1 MKKLNLFL
9 LIILIA
15 EILLLPSA
23 VHKHNQVQYADNQSV
38 EVKTSILIKSC
49 SAEDGSLPGDDIPA
63 SEYASLQSL
72 IDNKGIGGLYDN
84 CATFIVTH
92 YCGCSKCCGKWSSGS
107 DENAV
112 GCLGVKLTPYYS
124 IAVDTS
130 IIPLGTILYDENG
143 NEYKAEDT
151 GSAIKGN
158 RIDLFTGNHEEALN
172 LGLNEIT
179 LYWNE

>member
-9 LIILIA
+9 LIIFIA
-15 EILLLPSA
+15 EMLFLPFA
-23 VHKHNQVQYADNQSV
+23 VHKHNQVQHADNQSV

-49 SAEDGSLPGDDIPA
+49 SAEDGRLPGDDIPA

-72 IDNKGIGGLYDN
+72 IDNEGIGGLYDN
-84 CATFIVTH
+84 CATFKVTH

-112 GCLGVKLTPYYS
+112 GCLGIKLTPYHS
-124 IAVDTS
+124 IAVDKS
-130 IIPLGTILYDENG
+130 IIPLGTILYDEND

-151 GSAIKGN
+151 GSVIKGN
-158 RIDLFTGNHEEALN
+158 RIDLFVGNHQEAIK
-172 LGLNEIT
+172 LGVQKIT

>member
-15 EILLLPSA
+15 EMLLLPFA
-23 VHKHNQVQYADNQSV
+23 VHNHNQVQHADNQSV
-38 EVKTSILIKSC
+38 DVKTSILIKSC

-72 IDNKGIGGLYDN
+72 IDNEGISGLYEN
-84 CATFIVTH
+84 CDTFKVTH
-92 YCGCSKCCGKWSSGS
+92 YCGCSKCCGKWSDGS
-107 DENAV
+107 ESICF
-112 GCLGVKLTPYYS
+112 GSLGTKLRPYSS
-124 IAVDTS
+124 IAVDPS
-130 IIPLGTILYDENG
+130 VIGLGTILYDENG

-158 RIDLFTGNHEEALN
+158 RIDLFVGNHQEALK
-172 LGLNEIT
+172 LGVQEIT
-179 LYWNE
+179 LYW

>member
-15 EILLLPSA
+15 EIILLPFA
-23 VHKHNQVQYADNQSV
+23 VHKHNQVQYTDNQSV

-72 IDNKGIGGLYDN
+72 IDNEGIGGLYKN
-84 CATFIVTH
+84 HATFKVTH
-92 YCGCSKCCGKWSSGS
+92 YCGCSKCCGKWSGGSESNCSG
-107 DENAV
+107 A
-112 GCLGVKLTPYYS
+112 LGTKLSPYSS
-124 IAVDTS
+124 IAVDRS

-158 RIDLFTGNHEEALN
+158 RIDLFVGNHQEALK
-172 LGLNEIT
+172 LGVKEIA
-179 LYWNE
+179 LYW

>member
-15 EILLLPSA
+15 EMLLLPFA
-23 VHKHNQVQYADNQSV
+23 VHKHNQVQQNDNQSV
-38 EVKTSILIKSC
+38 EVKSQRIIKSC
-49 SAEDGSLPGDDIPA
+49 SADDGSLPGDDIPA
-63 SEYASLQSL
+63 SEYASLQRL
-72 IDNKGIGGLYDN
+72 IDNEGIGGLYKN
-84 CATFIVTH
+84 HATFKVTH

-112 GCLGVKLTPYYS
+112 GCLGVKLVPYSS
-124 IAVDTS
+124 IAVDPS
-130 IIPLGTILYDENG
+130 VIGLGTILYDENG

-158 RIDLFTGNHEEALN
+158 RIDLFVGNHQEALK
-172 LGLNEIT
+172 LGVQEIT
-179 LYWNE
+179 LYW

>member
-15 EILLLPSA
+15 EMLLLPFA
-23 VHKHNQVQYADNQSV
+23 VHKHNQVQHNDNQSV

-63 SEYASLQSL
+63 SGYASLQSL
-72 IDNKGIGGLYDN
+72 IDNEGISGLYDN
-84 CATFIVTH
+84 RATFKVTH

-112 GCLGVKLTPYYS
+112 GCLGIKLTPYYS
-124 IAVDTS
+124 IAVDKS

-158 RIDLFTGNHEEALN
+158 RIDMFVGNHQEALK
-172 LGLNEIT
+172 LGVQEIT
-179 LYWNE
+179 LYW

>member
-9 LIILIA
+9 LIILI
-15 EILLLPSA
+15 EEMLLLPSA
-23 VHKHNQVQYADNQSV
+23 VHKHNQVRYTDNQSV

-72 IDNKGIGGLYDN
+72 IDNEGIGGLYEN
-84 CATFIVTH
+84 SATFIVTH

-124 IAVDTS
+124 IAVDKS

-151 GSAIKGN
+151 GSYIKGN
-158 RIDLFTGNHEEALN
+158 RIDLFVGDHEEALN

-179 LYWNE
+179 LYWND

>member
-15 EILLLPSA
+15 ETLLLPFA
-23 VHKHNQVQYADNQSV
+23 VHKHNQVQYAVNQSV

-72 IDNKGIGGLYDN
+72 IDNEGIGGLYEN
-84 CATFIVTH
+84 SATFIVTH

-179 LYWNE
+179 LYWND

>member
-9 LIILIA
+9 LIILI
-15 EILLLPSA
+15 EEMLLLPSA
-23 VHKHNQVQYADNQSV
+23 VHKHNQVRYTDNQSV

-72 IDNKGIGGLYDN
+72 IDNEGIGGLYKN
-84 CATFIVTH
+84 CATFKVTH

-112 GCLGVKLTPYYS
+112 GCLGIKLTPYYS
-124 IAVDTS
+124 IAVDKS

>member
-15 EILLLPSA
+15 EILLLPFA
-23 VHKHNQVQYADNQSV
+23 VHKHNQVQYAVNQSV
-38 EVKTSILIKSC
+38 DVKTSILIKSC

-72 IDNKGIGGLYDN
+72 INNEGIGGLYEN
-84 CATFIVTH
+84 NATFKVTH

-112 GCLGVKLTPYYS
+112 GCLGIKLTPHYS
-124 IAVDTS
+124 IAVDKS

-158 RIDLFTGNHEEALN
+158 RIDLFVGNHQEALK
-172 LGLNEIT
+172 LGVQEIT
-179 LYWNE
+179 LYW

>member
-15 EILLLPSA
+15 EMLLLPSA
-23 VHKHNQVQYADNQSV
+23 VHKHNQVHHIDNQSV

-63 SEYASLQSL
+63 SKYASLQSL
-72 IDNKGIGGLYDN
+72 IDNEGIGGLYDN
-84 CATFIVTH
+84 CATFKVTH
-92 YCGCSKCCGKWSSGS
+92 YCGCSKCCGKWSSGNES
-107 DENAV
+107 NCF
-112 GCLGVKLTPYYS
+112 GSFGTKLSPYYS

-130 IIPLGTILYDENG
+130 IIPLGTILYVENG

>member
-15 EILLLPSA
+15 EMLLLPSA
-23 VHKHNQVQYADNQSV
+23 VHKHNQVHHIDNQSV

-63 SEYASLQSL
+63 SKYASLQSL
-72 IDNKGIGGLYDN
+72 IDNEGIGGLYDN

-124 IAVDTS
+124 IAVDKS

-179 LYWNE
+179 LYWND

>member
-9 LIILIA
+9 LIILI
-15 EILLLPSA
+15 EEMLLLPSA
-23 VHKHNQVQYADNQSV
+23 VHKHNQVRYTDNQSV

-72 IDNKGIGGLYDN
+72 IDNEGIGGLYEN

>member
-15 EILLLPSA
+15 ETLLLPFA
-23 VHKHNQVQYADNQSV
+23 VHKHNQAQYVGNQSV

-72 IDNKGIGGLYDN
+72 IDNEGISGLYEN
-84 CATFIVTH
+84 SATFIVTH

-124 IAVDTS
+124 IAVDPS
-130 IIPLGTILYDENG
+130 IIGLGTILYDENG

-158 RIDLFTGNHEEALN
+158 RIDLFTGNHEEALQS
-172 LGLNEIT
+172 GVYYKQ
-179 LYWNE
+179 LYWND

>member
-9 LIILIA
+9 LIILIT
-15 EILLLPSA
+15 EMLLLPFA
-23 VHKHNQVQYADNQSV
+23 VHKHNQVKHIDNQSV
-38 EVKTSILIKSC
+38 EVKTSIFIKSC
-49 SAEDGSLPGDDIPA
+49 SAEDGRLPGDDIPA

-72 IDNKGIGGLYDN
+72 IDNEGISELYDN
-84 CATFIVTH
+84 HATFKVTH

-112 GCLGVKLTPYYS
+112 GCLGINLTPYCS
-124 IAVDTS
+124 IAVDPS
-130 IIPLGTILYDENG
+130 VIPLGTVLFDENG

-179 LYWNE
+179 LYWNN

>member
-15 EILLLPSA
+15 EILLLPFA
-23 VHKHNQVQYADNQSV
+23 VHKHNQVQYAVNQSV
-38 EVKTSILIKSC
+38 EVKTSIFIKSC
-49 SAEDGSLPGDDIPA
+49 SAEDGSLHGDDIPA

-72 IDNKGIGGLYDN
+72 IDNEGICGLYKN
-84 CATFIVTH
+84 HATFKVTH

-107 DENAV
+107 ASDAI
-112 GCLGVKLTPYYS
+112 GCLGTKLRPYSS
-124 IAVDTS
+124 IVVDRS
-130 IIPLGTILYDENG
+130 IIPLGTVLYDVNG

-158 RIDLFTGNHEEALN
+158 RIDLFVGNHEEALK
-172 LGLNEIT
+172 LGVKEIT
-179 LYWNE
+179 LYW